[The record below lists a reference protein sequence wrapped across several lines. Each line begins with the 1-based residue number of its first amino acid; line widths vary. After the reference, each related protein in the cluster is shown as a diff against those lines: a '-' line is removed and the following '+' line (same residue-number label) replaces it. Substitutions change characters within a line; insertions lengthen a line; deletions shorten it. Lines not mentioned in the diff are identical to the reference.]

1 MQSATPASGDH
12 APGAG
17 NNLPRGTNATQFV
30 INLSASTSPMGLTPP
45 TLPELKRFKFFVSRR
60 REDGRERFRLHMG
73 YFSSQEEAEKLL
85 ELVREIYPAAWAGV
99 APGQRLHAP
108 VADVAPPP
116 LVAGPVAISTPPS
129 SETAPAASVAA
140 PAPAVPA
147 TDAAER
153 PFVLSLVEEP
163 TRSRSAASATE
174 TPRKI
179 DSTQAPTLQAIPV
192 LSAPAT
198 RAEAARSGAAQSL
211 DSVRAA
217 IASLDEGKPAASTM
231 SRAAAASTPAP
242 QAPAARAPLPRPAV
256 APTAAAPRTA
266 APTPAATAPL
276 APRAP
281 DQNSLSASQTLRVL
295 EQGAFA
301 AGSERSAARPE
312 PTLFAVQLH
321 WSVQP
326 IDQSKIPPLAIFSA
340 YTLYGAEGNRD
351 GRRWYGLRLGFF
363 TDTVSAQQ
371 VANYVRSEFKAVSV
385 VPVSLRERERAVG
398 TVPRPQETPTA
409 AAAPAPA
416 PVAAPRP
423 RPASPATPSQ
433 TGEFKLIDDR
443 ALAAAGAASAVATA
457 SPKAGAASAVAR
469 RPLKLAPGKRAKYRA
484 GRQPKAAATGKL
496 SLEETLEI
504 LGANSL
510 QIDKGR
516 GERLNDSGIHRVSK
530 GGGKGQRGS
539 SLLSLIDR
547 LTERFGNN

>member
-1 MQSATPASGDH
+1 MQSAIQAAGDIV
-12 APGAG
+12 PGAG

-73 YFSSQEEAEKLL
+73 YFNSQEAAEKLL
-85 ELVREIYPAAWAGV
+85 DLVREIYPAAWAGV

-108 VADVAPPP
+108 VPDVAPPP
-116 LVAGPVAISTPPS
+116 LVAGPVAVSTLPIP
-129 SETAPAASVAA
+129 ETAPAATVAA
-140 PAPAVPA
+140 SAPAVPA
-147 TDAAER
+147 TAAAER

-163 TRSRSAASATE
+163 PVVRSGASGSG

-179 DSTQAPTLQAIPV
+179 DATQSPTLLALPV
-192 LSAPAT
+192 LAAAK
-198 RAEAARSGAAQSL
+198 RDEAANSAASQSL

-217 IASLDEGKPAASTM
+217 IASLDEGKPPLSAAP
-231 SRAAAASTPAP
+231 RAATPRPPAP
-242 QAPAARAPLPRPAV
+242 HSPAARAPLPRPA
-256 APTAAAPRTA
+256 AAQAAAPS
-266 APTPAATAPL
+266 PPVE
-276 APRAP
+276 
-281 DQNSLSASQTLRVL
+281 QKSLSASQTLRVL
-295 EQGAFA
+295 EQGAPA
-301 AGSERSAARPE
+301 AGSARTMARAE

-385 VPVSLRERERAVG
+385 VPVSIRERERASG
-398 TVPRPQETPTA
+398 AMPRPKENSAPN
-409 AAAPAPA
+409 AAAPAALVA
-416 PVAAPRP
+416 PSAG
-423 RPASPATPSQ
+423 SH
-433 TGEFKLIDDR
+433 TGEFKLLDDR
-443 ALAAAGAASAVATA
+443 AIAAAVAATAPAPVPTPSKAAAGSA
-457 SPKAGAASAVAR
+457 PR
-469 RPLKLAPGKRAKYRA
+469 RPLKGAPGKRAKYRA
-484 GRQPKAAATGKL
+484 GRQPQPRAAATGKL

-516 GERLNDSGIHRVSK
+516 GELLNDSGIRRVSK
-530 GGGKGQRGS
+530 GGAKGQRGS

>member
-1 MQSATPASGDH
+1 MQSAIPASGELV
-12 APGAG
+12 PSAG
-17 NNLPRGTNATQFV
+17 NNLPRGTNALQFV

-73 YFSSQEEAEKLL
+73 YFNSQEEAEKLL

-99 APGQRLHAP
+99 APGQKLHAALP
-108 VADVAPPP
+108 DVAPPP
-116 LVAGPVAISTPPS
+116 MVAGPVAVTTPPAH
-129 SETAPAASVAA
+129 ETAPAAPAAA
-140 PAPAVPA
+140 PRTAAPA

-153 PFVLSLVEEP
+153 PMVLSLVEDLP
-163 TRSRSAASATE
+163 VSRVSAKAAE
-174 TPRKI
+174 TPLKI
-179 DSTQAPTLQAIPV
+179 DSTQAPTLLALPV
-192 LSAPAT
+192 LAPPVTREATASSA
-198 RAEAARSGAAQSL
+198 AAQSL

-217 IASLDEGKPAASTM
+217 IASLDEPKPAAIAAP
-231 SRAAAASTPAP
+231 RAAAPMAPAP
-242 QAPAARAPLPRPAV
+242 RAPAPSVPP
-256 APTAAAPRTA
+256 PRTA
-266 APTPAATAPL
+266 AAETYDPK
-276 APRAP
+276 
-281 DQNSLSASQTLRVL
+281 SLSASQTLRVL
-295 EQGAFA
+295 EQGAA
-301 AGSERSAARPE
+301 APGAARPTARPE

-326 IDQSKIPPLAIFSA
+326 IDQSNIPPLAIFSA

-385 VPVSLRERERAVG
+385 VPVSVRERERATGAVSRPKESPVPAVAAPMAAA
-398 TVPRPQETPTA
+398 TPRP
-409 AAAPAPA
+409 AAAPA
-416 PVAAPRP
+416 
-423 RPASPATPSQ
+423 ASP

-443 ALAAAGAASAVATA
+443 AVAAAIAATA
-457 SPKAGAASAVAR
+457 SAPTAAKANATTVGAR
-469 RPLKLAPGKRAKYRA
+469 RAAKLAPGKRAKYRA
-484 GRQPKAAATGKL
+484 GRGPKAAATGKL

-516 GERLNDSGIHRVSK
+516 GELLNDSGIHRVSK
-530 GGGKGQRGS
+530 GSAKGQRGS

>member
-1 MQSATPASGDH
+1 
-12 APGAG
+12 
-17 NNLPRGTNATQFV
+17 
-30 INLSASTSPMGLTPP
+30 MGLTPP
-45 TLPELKRFKFFVSRR
+45 TLPELKRFKFFISRR

-73 YFSSQEEAEKLL
+73 YFNSQEEAEKLL
-85 ELVREIYPAAWAGV
+85 DLVREIYPAAWAGV

-108 VADVAPPP
+108 VPDVAPPP
-116 LVAGPVAISTPPS
+116 LVAGPVAVSTPPIP
-129 SETAPAASVAA
+129 ETAPAATVAASASAA
-140 PAPAVPA
+140 PATA
-147 TDAAER
+147 AAER

-163 TRSRSAASATE
+163 PVSRSAASASE

-179 DSTQAPTLQAIPV
+179 DATQAPTLLALPV
-192 LSAPAT
+192 LAAAKREEAPNTA
-198 RAEAARSGAAQSL
+198 AAQSL

-217 IASLDEGKPAASTM
+217 IASLDEGKPAVIAPR
-231 SRAAAASTPAP
+231 RAAAPSSPAP
-242 QAPAARAPLPRPAV
+242 QTPAARAPLPRPVPAQA
-256 APTAAAPRTA
+256 APAAA
-266 APTPAATAPL
+266 L
-276 APRAP
+276 A
-281 DQNSLSASQTLRVL
+281 DQKSLSASQTLRVL
-295 EQGAFA
+295 EQGAA
-301 AGSERSAARPE
+301 APGTARTTARAE

-385 VPVSLRERERAVG
+385 VPVSVRERERAAG
-398 TVPRPQETPTA
+398 AMPRPKESPA
-409 AAAPAPA
+409 PSAAPVPA
-416 PVAAPRP
+416 LAAP
-423 RPASPATPSQ
+423 PAANQ

-443 ALAAAGAASAVATA
+443 AIAAAVAATA
-457 SPKAGAASAVAR
+457 AAATPAKVAAGSAAPR
-469 RPLKLAPGKRAKYRA
+469 RPLKAAPGKRAKYRA

-516 GERLNDSGIHRVSK
+516 GERLNDSGMHRVSK
-530 GGGKGQRGS
+530 GGAKGQRGS

>member
-1 MQSATPASGDH
+1 MQSATSAVGEQVPS
-12 APGAG
+12 AG

-45 TLPELKRFKFFVSRR
+45 TLPELKRFKFFISRR

-73 YFSSQEEAEKLL
+73 YFNSQEEAEKLL
-85 ELVREIYPAAWAGV
+85 DLVREIYPAAWAGV

-108 VADVAPPP
+108 VPEVAPPP
-116 LVAGPVAISTPPS
+116 VVAGPVSVSTPSIP
-129 SETAPAASVAA
+129 ETAPAASVAA
-140 PAPAVPA
+140 PATAAPA
-147 TDAAER
+147 TVAAER

-163 TRSRSAASATE
+163 PVSRSATSARE

-179 DSTQAPTLQAIPV
+179 DATQAPTLQELPV
-192 LSAPAT
+192 LTAAPK
-198 RAEAARSGAAQSL
+198 RDEAAGSGAAQAL

-217 IASLDEGKPAASTM
+217 IASLEEAKPAAIVPPRP
-231 SRAAAASTPAP
+231 RAHSAPPP
-242 QAPAARAPLPRPAV
+242 QASVPRAPLPRPA
-256 APTAAAPRTA
+256 ASAAAHA
-266 APTPAATAPL
+266 AA
-276 APRAP
+276 
-281 DQNSLSASQTLRVL
+281 QEHNSHSASQTLRVL
-295 EQGAFA
+295 EQGAAA
-301 AGSERSAARPE
+301 AGATHTAARAE

-371 VANYVRSEFKAVSV
+371 VANYVRSEFEAVSV
-385 VPVSLRERERAVG
+385 VPVSVRERERASG
-398 TVPRPQETPTA
+398 ALPQLKPTPA
-409 AAAPAPA
+409 PAAAPP
-416 PVAAPRP
+416 P
-423 RPASPATPSQ
+423 RPAGPPKASQ

-443 ALAAAGAASAVATA
+443 AIAAPVTPTAAAPVVGKAAAGTVT
-457 SPKAGAASAVAR
+457 PR
-469 RPLKLAPGKRAKYRA
+469 RGPKLAPGKRAKYRT

-510 QIDKGR
+510 QIDQGR
-516 GERLNDSGIHRVSK
+516 GELLNDSGIHRVSK
-530 GGGKGQRGS
+530 GGAKGQRGS